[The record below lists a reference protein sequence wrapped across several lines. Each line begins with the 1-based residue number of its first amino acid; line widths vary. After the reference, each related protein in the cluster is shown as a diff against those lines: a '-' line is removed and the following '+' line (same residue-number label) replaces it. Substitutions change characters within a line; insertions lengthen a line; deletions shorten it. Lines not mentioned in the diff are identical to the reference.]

1 MGYVPIIIRREG
13 IHYANR
19 NEDHERHNSVN
30 KHDVKEDER
39 MVHSPLDRLSGRSI
53 HQRKFGRVLGRKYY
67 VHMHFSLCHFL

>member
-1 MGYVPIIIRREG
+1 MGYVSIIICREG
-13 IHYANR
+13 NHYSNQ

-30 KHDVKEDER
+30 VRDVKEDVR

-53 HQRKFGRVLGRKYY
+53 HQRNFGRVVGRKYY